1 MSLDKQEINQLKQWP
16 YRECRGLMK
25 SLKKREPKSG
35 KVLFETGY
43 GPSGLP
49 HIGTFAEVARTTWVR
64 QAYTLMTGEQTLL
77 YAFSDDMDG
86 LRKVPNNIPN
96 RELIAEHLGKP
107 LCDIPDPFGERESYS
122 GYMNAKLREFLD
134 HFGFDYTFKASHEQ
148 YRGGVFNE
156 GLGRILDNYEKIRG
170 VILPTLSEENR
181 ADWSPFMPICRS
193 CGKVN
198 STRVVA
204 THPERGTLSYVCDGS
219 LVHEKTGW
227 GYSGCGD
234 ESEIPV
240 TDGNVKVGWKVDWA
254 LRWYTFGVNYEM
266 YGKDLIDSAKLSSK
280 ICRIL
285 GEQPPVGMFYE
296 MFLDQEGHKISKS
309 IGNGLTIDEW
319 LTYGP
324 LESLALFIYKRPDRA
339 SRLHFDVIPQHID
352 EYLNHLS
359 RWPDLDRIKR
369 CNSPVYFIHHAQ
381 AQDDPE
387 QLGFSTDLNFNVILN
402 LVSVLNSEDR
412 EMIWTYLLR
421 YRPDAEQDRELI
433 DGLIDKALVY
443 YRDFVLPT
451 KDYQLPSDE
460 MRPAVDALVVWLDGY
475 DGDDAVE
482 IQNAA
487 YAAGKDAGVNL
498 REFFKT
504 MYQLLIGQD
513 QGPRL
518 GTFIQLYGVKDTLKL
533 AQAKLV
539 ELSG

>member
-1 MSLDKQEINQLKQWP
+1 MSLDNTEINQLKQWP
-16 YRECRGLMK
+16 YREAKGLHK

-64 QAYTLMTGEQTLL
+64 QAYTQMTGQETLL

-86 LRKVPNNIPN
+86 LRKVPDNIPN
-96 RELIAEHLGKP
+96 RAMIAEHLGKP
-107 LCDIPDPFGERESYS
+107 LCDIPDPFGEHASYS

-148 YRGGVFNE
+148 YRGGVFNA
-156 GLGRILDNYEKIRG
+156 GLEKILEHYDKVRG

-181 ADWSPFMPICRS
+181 AAWSPFMPICRV

-198 STRVVA
+198 STRVID
-204 THPERGTLSYVCDGS
+204 THPERGTLTYVCDGA
-219 LVHEKTGW
+219 LTDAKTGW
-227 GYSGCGD
+227 GYTGCGD
-234 ESEIPV
+234 TREIPV
-240 TDGNVKVGWKVDWA
+240 ADGHVKVGWKVDWA

-266 YGKDLIDSAKLSSK
+266 YGKDLIDSAKLSGK

-285 GEQPPVGMFYE
+285 GERPPVGMFYE
-296 MFLDQEGHKISKS
+296 MFLDSEGRKISKS
-309 IGNGLTIDEW
+309 LGNGLTIDRW

-369 CNSPVYFIHHAQ
+369 LNSPMAFIHHDQ
-381 AQDDPE
+381 AQNNPD
-387 QLGFSTDLNFNVILN
+387 QIGFQTDLNFNVIIN
-402 LVSVLNSEDR
+402 LVSVLNTEDR

-433 DGLIDKALVY
+433 DTLIGRALAY
-443 YRDFVLPT
+443 YRDFILPT
-451 KDYQLPSDE
+451 KAYKLPDDT
-460 MRPAVDALVVWLDGY
+460 MRPAVDSLLVWLEAY
-475 DGDDAVE
+475 DGDDATE

-487 YAAGKDAGVNL
+487 YAAGKEAGVNL

-504 MYQLLIGQD
+504 MYELLIGQQ

-518 GTFIQLYGVKDTLKL
+518 GTFIQLYGVQETLAL
-533 AQAKLV
+533 ARAKLI
-539 ELSG
+539 ELDA